1 MTDSFAQNFPF
12 MKVLFVSPEVSP
24 LVRTGGL
31 GDVVGSLPIALRAI
45 GIDVRILC
53 PLHRE
58 CKGLKT
64 HFFPR
69 TLRLK
74 LGNKTIPFRLGQ
86 TTLGSSGI
94 PVYLIENDALFDRPG
109 IYANEKGDYP
119 DNPERAFV
127 LSKSALYVS
136 QICKWNPDV
145 FHAHDWM
152 AASMP
157 AYLNAASSER
167 KTAKRWKSVLTIH
180 NLEHQGIF
188 SHKEFVQSGLP
199 ENYWGIEGFE
209 HNAHMNLLKGGI
221 QHADKITTV
230 SPTYAKE
237 IRTKAFGHGLE
248 ESLKYRGADLVG
260 ILNGIGEASW
270 DPKKD
275 PALPSP
281 IDPLAPKDGKASC
294 KKSLLTEM
302 KLPSNSTAPLFG
314 VVSRLYQQK
323 GLDLLIQALPS
334 LMSDS
339 NANFIILGSGAK
351 EEENAFLALARKFPK
366 RIGVFIG
373 FDDGLAR
380 RIFAGTDFFL
390 MPSRF
395 EPCGLAQQ
403 YAMRYGSLPIA
414 RRTGGLADTIKHFSR
429 SLQSANGFLFN
440 RANAGDL
447 KKVINRAIKLFDNQS
462 QFAKI
467 RLNALSTRCSWEFAA
482 KQYSNIYQW
491 TTPVA

>member
-1 MTDSFAQNFPF
+1 

-31 GDVVGSLPIALRAI
+31 GDVVGSLPIALNAM

-58 CKGLKT
+58 CKKLDT
-64 HFFPR
+64 RFFPR
-69 TLRLK
+69 TLGLK
-74 LGNKTIPFRLGQ
+74 LGTKSIPIRLGQ

-109 IYANEKGDYP
+109 IYANEEGDFT
-119 DNPERAFV
+119 DNAERAFV
-127 LSKSALYVS
+127 LSKSALYIS
-136 QICKWNPDV
+136 QICGWNPDI

-157 AYLNAASSER
+157 AYLNAAS
-167 KTAKRWKSVLTIH
+167 TTGKRRKSVLTIH
-180 NLEHQGIF
+180 NLEHQGVF
-188 SHKEFVQSGLP
+188 SHKDFVQSGLP
-199 ENYWGIEGFE
+199 ESYWGIEGFE
-209 HNAHMNLLKGGI
+209 HNDSMNLLKGGI

-237 IRTKAFGHGLE
+237 VRTIAFGHGLE
-248 ESLKYRGADLVG
+248 ESLNYRGADLIG
-260 ILNGIGEASW
+260 ILNGIDQTSW
-270 DPKKD
+270 DPLQD
-275 PALPSP
+275 SSLPCP
-281 IDPLAPKDGKASC
+281 IDPHAPEEGKTAC
-294 KKSLLTEM
+294 KTALLKEM
-302 KLPSNSTAPLFG
+302 NLPSASTAPLFG

-334 LMSDS
+334 MMSDT

-351 EEENAFLALARKFPK
+351 EEENAFLTLSREYPK

-414 RRTGGLADTIKHFSR
+414 RRTGGLADTVKHFSQ
-429 SLQSANGFLFN
+429 SLQSATGFLFN
-440 RANAGDL
+440 RANPKDL
-447 KKVINRAIKLFDNQS
+447 QKVINRAIKLFDNKS
-462 QFAKI
+462 HFAKI
-467 RLNALSTRCSWEFAA
+467 QANALTSACSWEFAA
-482 KQYSNIYQW
+482 KQYSEVYHW
-491 TTPVA
+491 TMSTG